1 MAWPK
6 FLRVISILILTAVPL
21 GCGLRPRVRPLPQDP
36 AIQAYF
42 NQSQAAVY
50 RDPYRKAVPSR
61 YGDNFEAIILQE
73 IENATR
79 SIDVA
84 VQEIRLPLVA
94 KALVRKH
101 QAGVRVRVIL
111 ENTYNVALSQ
121 LTEAQVDELNPH
133 SRSRYEEVFK
143 LIDTN
148 GDGRL
153 SPDEVNNG
161 DAIIILQNGNVPLI
175 DDTADGSKGSGLMH
189 HKFMVFDDRRVL
201 VTSANFTTSD
211 MHGDF
216 GSPESRGNPNALL
229 VIDSPEV
236 ARLFIEEFNFMW
248 GDGPGGATDSRFGIQ
263 KPLRAPQTLN
273 LGSGTVTVMFSPAR
287 RRQWHQSTNALI
299 AETLSQ
305 AQRSIDLALFV
316 FSEQPLVDA
325 MEPLTAKGVRIRALI
340 EPDFAYKYYSEAL
353 DMWGIALPRKGTC
366 KYEPNNAPWSNPV
379 REVGVPK
386 LPKGDR
392 LHHKF
397 GLIDNYIVIV
407 GSHNWTPSGNHNN
420 DETLLVIRNAT
431 VAAHFQREFERL
443 MQKVELGPPGW
454 LLKAVKEA
462 DQTCGGLAHP
472 YR

>member
-1 MAWPK
+1 MTWPK
-6 FLRVISILILTAVPL
+6 FLRVIPILILAVAPF
-21 GCGLRPRVRPLPQDP
+21 GCGLRPKVRPLPQDP
-36 AIQAYF
+36 MIQAYF
-42 NQSQAAVY
+42 NQSEAATY
-50 RDPYRKAVPSR
+50 RDPYRTKVPER
-61 YGDNFEAIILQE
+61 YGDNFEAIILRE

-94 KALVRKH
+94 KALVQKH

-111 ENTYNVALSQ
+111 ENSYNVALSQ

-133 SRSRYEEVFK
+133 SRSRYEEVFQ
-143 LIDTN
+143 LMDTN

-153 SPDEVNNG
+153 SQEEINNG
-161 DAIIILQNGNVPLI
+161 DAIIIFQNGNVPLI

-189 HKFMVFDDRRVL
+189 HKFMVFDERRVL

-216 GSPESRGNPNALL
+216 GSPESRGNPNSLL
-229 VIDSPEV
+229 LIDSPEV
-236 ARLFIEEFNFMW
+236 ARLFVEEFNIMW
-248 GDGPGGATDSRFGIQ
+248 GDGPGGLPDSRFGIQ
-263 KPLRAPQTLN
+263 KPLRPPQTLN
-273 LGSGTVTVMFSPAR
+273 VGNGRLTVMFSPAR

-299 AETLSQ
+299 AENLSQ

-316 FSEQPLVDA
+316 FSEQPLVDV
-325 MEPLTAKGVRIRALI
+325 MEPLHNKGVRIRALI
-340 EPDFAYKYYSEAL
+340 EPDFAYKYYSETL
-353 DMWGIALPRKGTC
+353 DMWGLALPRKGTC
-366 KYEPNNAPWSNPV
+366 KYEPNNAPWRNPV

-407 GSHNWTPSGNHNN
+407 GSHNWTPAANHNN
-420 DETLLVIRNAT
+420 DETLLVIGNAT

-443 MQKVELGPPGW
+443 MRNAQLGPPGW
-454 LLKAVKEA
+454 LLRAVKEG
-462 DQTCGGLAHP
+462 DRNCGRVVGP
-472 YR
+472 

>member
-6 FLRVISILILTAVPL
+6 FLRVIPILLLTTTPF
-21 GCGLRPRVRPLPQDP
+21 GCGLRPHVQPLPQDP
-36 AIQAYF
+36 VISVYF
-42 NQSQAAVY
+42 NQSQATVY
-50 RDPYRKAVPSR
+50 QDPYRKNVPAR
-61 YGDNFEAIILQE
+61 YGDNFEALILQE
-73 IENATR
+73 IDKATR

-94 KALVRKH
+94 KALVQKH

-111 ENTYNVALSQ
+111 ENNYNVALSQ
-121 LTEAQVDELNPH
+121 LTEQQVDELNPH

-148 GDGRL
+148 NDGRL
-153 SPDEVNNG
+153 SQEEIDNG

-229 VIDSPEV
+229 VIDSPEI
-236 ARLFIEEFNFMW
+236 ARLFIEEFNIMW
-248 GDGPGGATDSRFGIQ
+248 GDGPSGAPDSRFGIQ
-263 KPLRAPQTLN
+263 KPLRPPQTAN
-273 LGSGTVTVMFSPAR
+273 VGNGTVTVMFSPVR
-287 RRQWHQSTNALI
+287 RRQWDQSTNALI
-299 AETLSQ
+299 ADTLSQ

-316 FSEQPLVDA
+316 FSEQRLVDA
-325 MEPLTAKGVRIRALI
+325 MEPLHNKGVRIRALI
-340 EPDFAYKYYSEAL
+340 EPDFAYKYYSETL
-353 DMWGIALPRKGTC
+353 DMWGLALPRKGTC
-366 KYEPNNAPWSNPV
+366 KYEPNNTPWRNPAQS
-379 REVGVPK
+379 VGVPK

-407 GSHNWTPSGNHNN
+407 GSHNWTPAGNHNN

-454 LLKAVKEA
+454 LLKAVEEA
-462 DQTCGGLAHP
+462 TQTCGVANH
-472 YR
+472 